1 MKLIAGLGNPGVEYE
16 HTRHNIG
23 FRVLDLLAE
32 QNRIDFDKKK
42 GKSVYGKGS
51 IAGIECILLKPQT
64 YMNLSGSSVQE
75 IFSFFNISIENCIIV
90 HDDIDL
96 PFSSVRI
103 RIGGGHG
110 GHNGIRNIT
119 TCLGSADFIRVK
131 AGVGR
136 PDNVNF
142 PVDKYVLSNFNKDED
157 SQMEDFLIRMTL
169 AVEKII
175 SSGLNEAMNAFNK
188 TGTK

>member
-1 MKLIAGLGNPGVEYE
+1 MEYE

-32 QNRIDFDKKK
+32 QNHIQIDKKK
-42 GKSVYGKGS
+42 GKSLYSKGM
-51 IAGIECILLKPQT
+51 IAGTDCILLKPQT

-75 IFSFFNISIENCIIV
+75 MISFYNVSIENCIIV

-96 PFSSVRI
+96 PFSTVRI

-110 GHNGIRNIT
+110 GHNGVRNIIS
-119 TCLGSADFIRVK
+119 CMGSPDFIRVK

-136 PDNVNF
+136 PDNPHF
-142 PVDKYVLSNFNKDED
+142 PVDKYVLSPFNKDEN
-157 SQMEDFLIRMTL
+157 SQLEDFFIRITL

-188 TGTK
+188 TGSQ